1 MGGLIARGAVYG
13 SAKGESGFSKP
24 IDVEDG
30 VTLAATDARRL
41 PFSLVLRPDPRLQF
55 DREHTRY

>member
-1 MGGLIARGAVYG
+1 MRVWHPRLPP
-13 SAKGESGFSKP
+13 AKP
-24 IDVEDG
+24 DLVQDN

-41 PFSLVLRPDPRLQF
+41 PFMLALRPDPRLLF